1 MKTVTITEQPKIDEV
16 IRSCQFCFVAVAD
29 VDATPYVFP
38 MNFGYRDGI
47 LYLHSGPQGRKTDI
61 LEKNPKVCI
70 SFCANASLYYTA
82 EQIACTYLMQT
93 KSVIIDGQVEFIA
106 DDAEKIRIMNIIMAH
121 YTAKTDF
128 QYSDPAIKNVRVW
141 KVQPTQV
148 TCRFLGVPHRE
159 AMQLEKTQHIKKNV

>member
-47 LYLHSGPQGRKTDI
+47 LYLHSGPQGKKTDI

-128 QYSDPAIKNVRVW
+128 QYSAPAIKNVRVW
-141 KVQPTQV
+141 KIQPTQV
-148 TCRFLGVPHRE
+148 SCRFLGVPHLE
-159 AMQLEKTQHIKKNV
+159 AIKLEKAQHNK